1 VNDLHHRM
9 SSIQSQ
15 QIELGDIQRKMQRQ
29 YKVGESNENAISKLS
44 NDVEKALKQASKVD
58 HDVEKLSVTKKE
70 DNNDLDEDTSE
81 SDSLHNY

>member
-1 VNDLHHRM
+1 M

-15 QIELGDIQRKMQRQ
+15 QIELGDIQRKMSSQ
-29 YKVGESNENAISKLS
+29 YKIGQSNEQAISKLS

-58 HDVEKLSVTKKE
+58 HDVEKVSVKRE
-70 DNNDLDEDTSE
+70 DKNDLDDEVDHE

>member
-1 VNDLHHRM
+1 M

-29 YKVGESNENAISKLS
+29 YKTSESNEQAISKLS
-44 NDVEKALKQASKVD
+44 NDVEKALKQTSNVD
-58 HDVEKLSVTKKE
+58 HDVQKVSISKRDDKNESE
-70 DNNDLDEDTSE
+70 DDVDHE